1 MEGNLLASIIKTN
14 EKIQEYLSEDF
25 DLSQNTNTKE
35 KPKVVTTNSTTNG
48 SNNNTTDNNSS
59 PDESL
64 FDERF
69 IVSIIGAK
77 KRRSDTAMTKQFFI
91 VYEISITR
99 IADGHTKSV
108 FRRFREIRAFYKE
121 VHSL

>member
-25 DLSQNTNTKE
+25 VLSQNTNANE
-35 KPKVVTTNSTTNG
+35 KPKVVTTNNTTNL
-48 SNNNTTDNNSS
+48 NHNTTDNNSS

-77 KRRSDTAMTKQFFI
+77 KRRSDTAMTKQFYI

-121 VHSL
+121 VHFR